1 MQQVEIELTEEEQA
15 KLIKQVEGAN
25 GSEENPAPILTVQ
38 NLQEFLS
45 YQFQPREMIL
55 DPIITTQSVNL
66 LVSFRGV
73 GKTHCSLGIAW
84 ASGGE
89 FLRWKAPKPRRV
101 LMIDGEM
108 PGTALQSR
116 LSAIMAGSPSDDIDP
131 DFLRVI
137 TPDSQEL
144 SIPNLASYEGQEALE
159 PALEGVEL
167 LILDNIST
175 LTSTRENESDGWA
188 PMQRWV
194 LSLRRRGISTLL
206 IHHTGNS
213 GTHQRGTSRREDVL
227 DTSILLKKPG
237 DYTQEDGARFEV
249 HITKGRTV
257 HGKDAEPFEVRLKV
271 EDSAAVFK
279 IRDIE
284 ESRIDKVRQL
294 LDLGLGAK
302 EIIEETGFS
311 KTSVYRLVKKIR
323 GN

>member
-1 MQQVEIELTEEEQA
+1 MQQVEIEIPEEDQA
-15 KLIKQVEGAN
+15 ELIKQLEGAN
-25 GSEENPAPILTVQ
+25 GSVDIPAPILNVQ

-45 YQFQPREMIL
+45 CEFLPRGMIL
-55 DPIITTQSVNL
+55 DPIMSTQSVNL

-84 ASGGE
+84 AVASGGE
-89 FLRWKAPKPRRV
+89 FLRWKAPHPRRV
-101 LMIDGEM
+101 LMVDGEM

-159 PALEGVEL
+159 PALDGVEL
-167 LILDNIST
+167 LILDNVST
-175 LTSTRENESDGWA
+175 LTSTRENESDGWTS
-188 PMQRWV
+188 MQRWV

-249 HITKGRTV
+249 HITKGRAV
-257 HGKDAEPFEVRLKV
+257 YGQDAEPFEVRLKV
-271 EDSAAVFK
+271 DDGAAVFH
-279 IRDIE
+279 IRD
-284 ESRIDKVRQL
+284 Q
-294 LDLGLGAK
+294 
-302 EIIEETGFS
+302 
-311 KTSVYRLVKKIR
+311 
-323 GN
+323 